1 MLLIDED
8 MVRFKANSAFRP
20 MGNDCNAC
28 KYVASGCLAAKN
40 DVVSLSFLFV
50 GLKMERAVQLVLA
63 HDHKAVKAV
72 EAIQSDL
79 FQVKLKS
86 LGALMV

>member
-1 MLLIDED
+1 
-8 MVRFKANSAFRP
+8 MVRFKVDFAFRP
-20 MGNDCNAC
+20 VGNDCNAG
-28 KYVASGCLAAKN
+28 KYEASGCLAAEN
-40 DVVSLSFLFV
+40 YVVRLSFLFV

-79 FQVKLKS
+79 FQVESKS
-86 LGALMV
+86 LGTLMV